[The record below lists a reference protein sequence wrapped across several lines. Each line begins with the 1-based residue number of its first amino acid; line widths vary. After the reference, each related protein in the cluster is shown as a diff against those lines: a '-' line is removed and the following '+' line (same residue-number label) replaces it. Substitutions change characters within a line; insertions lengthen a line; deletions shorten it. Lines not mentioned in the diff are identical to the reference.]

1 MNRKI
6 HLGWFVAVLALC
18 CVWLVFSSFMAI
30 DSLEA
35 PELGNDEEIP
45 AKTSFPGMAGEAT
58 ASLNE
63 VGQKLGA
70 QAGHSTPTTIDDVPH
85 VAAATVPP
93 AIPPS
98 QILPKRATLRASA
111 GGDNAGLSRA
121 PPSRAVVKIGGR
133 EIAPPNFSGHYQRV
147 LLGRRGK
154 AEIRVEFPEDKV
166 SQEVLV
172 RAIQGGKI
180 NGGENYAVFD
190 LGQGRRQIAF
200 TFESG
205 EEAGLSEIILRR
217 GTTEE
222 VLQFWAPT
230 DKPQYDPPALSAK

>member
-6 HLGWFVAVLALC
+6 HIGWFVAVLALC
-18 CVWLVFSSFMAI
+18 CIWLVFSSFTSV
-30 DSLEA
+30 DSLET
-35 PELGNDEEIP
+35 PELGDEDEVP
-45 AKTSFPGMAGEAT
+45 VRTTFADMAGEAT
-58 ASLNE
+58 ANLRE
-63 VGQKLGA
+63 AGQELGA
-70 QAGHSTPTTIDDVPH
+70 QAGRSTPTTIDEVPD
-85 VAAATVPP
+85 AAAAFVPSTVPP
-93 AIPPS
+93 S
-98 QILPKRATLRASA
+98 KILPKRETLRASS
-111 GGDNAGLSRA
+111 GGDSSGLGRA
-121 PPSRAVVKIGGR
+121 PPSRAVMRIGGG
-133 EIAPPNFSGHYQRV
+133 EIAPQNFSGHYQRV

-172 RAIQGGKI
+172 RAIHGGKI

-190 LGQGRRQIAF
+190 LGQGRKQIAF

-205 EEAGLSEIILRR
+205 EEAGISEIILRR